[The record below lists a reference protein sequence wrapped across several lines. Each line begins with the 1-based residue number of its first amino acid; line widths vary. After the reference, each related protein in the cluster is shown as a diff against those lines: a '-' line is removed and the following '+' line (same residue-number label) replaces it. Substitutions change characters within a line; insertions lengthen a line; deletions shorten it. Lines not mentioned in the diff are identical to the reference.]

1 MNRGKSAVAVQ
12 EMQEFGVREFGT
24 RPAEV
29 ARAMADRLAAFAG
42 AAAETARETARE
54 SAPKTERTAAG
65 HASAAHGSSL
75 ADGYP
80 GIALALLHAGKA
92 LDEPKLLDAAQ
103 ALLRRAAQAT
113 AEEPLAGAG
122 LYAGTAGFASVLL
135 DFAVYDRRYLPSLRR
150 IADRLGEQILAA
162 PRLEP
167 GVGLPVSDFDVI
179 SGAAGQLAAA
189 VRLCTVLE
197 SSPGDPIRV
206 AAERL
211 TEYLLRVT
219 EPDDR
224 RRFGWFTSSDYY
236 PAYPGYEE
244 QAPYGMYNL
253 GFAHGLPGVV
263 SALCTVA
270 AAGIGG
276 SGPAER
282 LAQTT
287 AWLVENQLGDEV
299 PGAAWPNLLRAEEG
313 TGLPVAPLGQH
324 SARAAWCYGAPGI
337 GIALLSASKV
347 LGDPGLEATA
357 VGALQ
362 RVVDWA
368 PAERNVFSPSLCHG
382 HAGLLAVYQRAHA
395 VTGSASFR
403 AMAEDS
409 LSTVLSLA
417 DEARPYVVTDEPRRG
432 ELVDDP
438 GFLNGAAGVLLALCG
453 ALAPRAT
460 TWDEVF
466 FLTPA

>member
-1 MNRGKSAVAVQ
+1 MAVL
-12 EMQEFGVREFGT
+12 EFDT
-24 RPAEV
+24 RTAEV
-29 ARAMADRLAAFAG
+29 ARAMADRLATFAG
-42 AAAETARETARE
+42 VAVETPQKTAGNE
-54 SAPKTERTAAG
+54 
-65 HASAAHGSSL
+65 SAAHGSSL

-80 GIALALLHAGKA
+80 GIALALLHAGRV
-92 LDEPKLLDAAQ
+92 LEEPKLIDAAQ

-113 AEEPLAGAG
+113 AEEPLSGAG
-122 LYAGTAGFASVLL
+122 LFAGTAGFASVLL
-135 DFAVYDRRYLPSLRR
+135 DFAAYDRRYLSSLRR
-150 IADRLGEQILAA
+150 IADRLGEQIAAA

-167 GVGLPVSDFDVI
+167 GAGLPVSEFDVI

-189 VRLCTVLE
+189 VRLCTALE
-197 SSPGDPIRV
+197 SSPGDPIRT

-219 EPDDR
+219 EPDER
-224 RRFGWFTSSDYY
+224 QRFGWFTSPDYF
-236 PAYPGYEE
+236 PHYPGYEE
-244 QAPYGMYNL
+244 QAPHGMYNL
-253 GFAHGLPGVV
+253 GFAHGLPGIV
-263 SALCTVA
+263 SALCAAA

-282 LAQTT
+282 LEQTT
-287 AWLVENQLGDEV
+287 DWLVRNRLGDEV

-337 GIALLSASKV
+337 GIALLTASKV
-347 LGDPGLEATA
+347 LGDTGLEATA

-362 RVVDWA
+362 RVADWA
-368 PAERNVFSPSLCHG
+368 PAERHIFSPSLCHG
-382 HAGLLAVYQRAHA
+382 NAGLLAVYQRAHA

-409 LSTVLSLA
+409 LSTVLSLV
-417 DEARPYVVTDEPRRG
+417 DEARPYLVADEPRRG

-460 TWDEVF
+460 EWDQVF

>member
-1 MNRGKSAVAVQ
+1 MAVL
-12 EMQEFGVREFGT
+12 EFDART
-24 RPAEV
+24 AEV
-29 ARAMADRLAAFAG
+29 ARALADRLAAFAG
-42 AAAETARETARE
+42 MAVEASQKTAD
-54 SAPKTERTAAG
+54 

-80 GIALALLHAGKA
+80 GIALALLHAGMA
-92 LDEPKLLDAAQ
+92 LDEPKLIDAAQ
-103 ALLRRAAQAT
+103 ALLRRSAQAT
-113 AEEPLAGAG
+113 AEEPLSGAG

-135 DFAVYDRRYLPSLRR
+135 DFAAYDRRYLPSLRR
-150 IADRLGEQILAA
+150 IADRLGEQITAA
-162 PRLEP
+162 RRLEP
-167 GVGLPVSDFDVI
+167 GAGLPASDFDVI

-189 VRLCTVLE
+189 VRLCTALE
-197 SSPGDPIRV
+197 SSPGDPIRT

-219 EPDDR
+219 GEDGR
-224 RRFGWFTSSDYY
+224 QRFGWFTSPDYY

-244 QAPYGMYNL
+244 QAPHGMYNL
-253 GFAHGLPGVV
+253 GFAHGLPGIV
-263 SALCTVA
+263 SALCAAA

-276 SGPAER
+276 PGPAER
-282 LAQTT
+282 LEQTT
-287 AWLVENQLGDEV
+287 SWLVEHRLTDEV

-324 SARAAWCYGAPGI
+324 AARAAWCYGAPGI
-337 GIALLSASKV
+337 GIALLSAAKV
-347 LGDPGLEATA
+347 LGDTGLEAIA

-395 VTGSASFR
+395 VTGSASLR
-403 AMAEDS
+403 PMAEDA

-417 DEARPYVVTDEPRRG
+417 DEARPYVVADEIRPG
-432 ELVDDP
+432 EFADDP

-460 TWDEVF
+460 GWDEVF